1 MSTRAIQQLQK
12 LRIRY
17 CEHGGSSSAIRD
29 YLQQSPTAN
38 TTPNNNHLINFA
50 TSHPSIQI
58 IIKPRNGHH
67 PYIQGEY
74 LTGQSKQICVKNT
87 SQGRIKEVM
96 SMMVNTSG
104 RKIVRLGGLAV
115 RGDCVSVQ
123 GVWTPMLNLGKD
135 DDSSFDVKIVE

>member
-1 MSTRAIQQLQK
+1 MATRGVQQLQK

-17 CEHGGSSSAIRD
+17 CEYGGSSRAVSD
-29 YLQQSPTAN
+29 YLQQSQTSPS
-38 TTPNNNHLINFA
+38 NHLINFA
-50 TSHPSIQI
+50 TQHPSVQI

-87 SQGRIKEVM
+87 TQGRIKEVM
-96 SMMVNTSG
+96 SMLVNTSG
-104 RKIVRLGGLAV
+104 RKITRLGGLAV

-123 GVWTPMLNLGKD
+123 GVWTPMLNL
-135 DDSSFDVKIVE
+135 DSENSFDIKIVEN